1 MAKKIDRIEAI
12 CPSSSYDILIGNGIL
27 NQVLSEYK
35 PFKKNDILCMIVS
48 KKVYSLHNQT
58 IDILRKE
65 LDVRAFLEF
74 EDSEES
80 KSFIEAESFLKRM
93 VESGLTR
100 KSVVLGIG
108 GGVTGDFSSFCAS
121 IYMRGIPFINIP
133 TTLLAMVDSSIGGKT
148 AVNLGMGKNI
158 VGTFFQPQFVVADTA
173 FIKTLPENEIHNGL
187 AEIIKHGL
195 LGESETLEILGK
207 NEFSTLDE
215 DDFQRLIFLSALFKS
230 SVVERDEKE
239 SGLRAILNL
248 GHTVGHSLESI
259 MQYRGI
265 SHGEA
270 VALGIEVEAEI
281 SLRLQMISPQEKE
294 KISSLLKR
302 YGMMSK
308 LQGIKKE
315 EVVAHMSYDK
325 KNSSGKMNF
334 VLLEG
339 IGKPVYNIQV
349 PEKCIHDSL
358 DSIL

>member
-1 MAKKIDRIEAI
+1 MAKKIDRIEAL

-48 KKVYSLHNQT
+48 KKVFSLHNQT

-80 KSFIEAESFLKRM
+80 KCFIEAESFLKRM
-93 VESGLTR
+93 VEAGLTR

-121 IYMRGIPFINIP
+121 IYMRGISFINIP

-173 FIKTLPENEIHNGL
+173 FIKTLPENEIRNGL

-195 LGESETLEILGK
+195 LGESETLEILEK
-207 NEFSTLDE
+207 NDFSTLDE

-270 VALGIEVEAEI
+270 VALGIEVETDI

-325 KNSSGKMNF
+325 KNSSGKINF